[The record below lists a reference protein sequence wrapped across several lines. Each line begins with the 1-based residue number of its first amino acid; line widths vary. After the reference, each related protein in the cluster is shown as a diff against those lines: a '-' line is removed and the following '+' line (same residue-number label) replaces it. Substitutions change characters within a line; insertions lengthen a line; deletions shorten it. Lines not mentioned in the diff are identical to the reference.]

1 MPTILVVEDEESI
14 AEPMVENLEFEG
26 YEVLDARDGN
36 RGLELALSGRAD
48 LVLLDIMLPGI
59 NGYEICRRMR
69 EEGIEVPVIMLT
81 ARGEEADKVR
91 GLDIG
96 ADDYLTKPVG
106 ILELMAR
113 IRAALRRG
121 SSGKEVPT
129 AELLEF
135 GKACVD
141 FGRFEVRMDGELVHL
156 SPKEFGIL
164 KLLWERAGKVV
175 SRAEILQEVWG
186 YDVYPTTRTVDT
198 HIADLRAKLEV
209 DPANPEHILTVHGT
223 GYRLVF

>member
-48 LVLLDIMLPGI
+48 LVLLDIMLPGV

-69 EEGIEVPVIMLT
+69 EEGIDIPVIMLT

-121 SSGKEVPT
+121 GSGKEVPT
-129 AELLEF
+129 SELLEF
-135 GKACVD
+135 GQVRVD
-141 FGRFEVRMDGELVHL
+141 FGRFEALMDGEQVHL

-164 KLLWERAGKVV
+164 KLLWERAGKAV

-198 HIADLRAKLEV
+198 HIAELRATLER
-209 DPANPEHILTVHGT
+209 DPAHPEHILTVHGT
-223 GYRLVF
+223 GYRLVL

>member
-1 MPTILVVEDEESI
+1 MPTILVVEGEESI

-48 LVLLDIMLPGI
+48 LVLLDIMLPGV
-59 NGYEICRRMR
+59 NGYEICRRMP
-69 EEGIEVPVIMLT
+69 EEGIDITVIMLT

-121 SSGKEVPT
+121 GSGKEVPT
-129 AELLEF
+129 SELLEF
-135 GKACVD
+135 GQVRVD
-141 FGRFEVRMDGELVHL
+141 FGRFEALMDGEQVHL

-164 KLLWERAGKVV
+164 KLLWERAGKAV

-198 HIADLRAKLEV
+198 HIAELRATLER
-209 DPANPEHILTVHGT
+209 DPAHPEHILTVHGT
-223 GYRLVF
+223 GYRLVL

>member
-1 MPTILVVEDEESI
+1 MPTILVIEDEESI

-36 RGLELALSGRAD
+36 RGLELALSGQAD
-48 LVLLDIMLPGI
+48 LVLLDIMLPGV

-69 EEGIEVPVIMLT
+69 EEGIDTPVIMLT

-113 IRAALRRG
+113 IRAGLRR
-121 SSGKEVPT
+121 SDSGNSGPT
-129 AELLEF
+129 GELLEF
-135 GKACVD
+135 GKAHID
-141 FGRFEVRMDGELVHL
+141 FGRFEALVDEQPVHL

-164 KLLWERAGKVV
+164 KLLWERAGKAV
-175 SRAEILQEVWG
+175 SRADILQQVWG

-198 HIADLRAKLEV
+198 HVADLRAKLEE
-209 DPANPEHILTVHGT
+209 DPADPQHILTVHGT
-223 GYRLVF
+223 GYRLAL

>member
-36 RGLELALSGRAD
+36 RGLELALLGRAD
-48 LVLLDIMLPGI
+48 LVLLDIMLPGV

-69 EEGIEVPVIMLT
+69 DEGIDIPVIMLT

-121 SSGKEVPT
+121 GSGKEVPT
-129 AELLEF
+129 SELLEF
-135 GKACVD
+135 GQVRVD
-141 FGRFEVRMDGELVHL
+141 FGRFEALMDGEQVHL

-164 KLLWERAGKVV
+164 KLLWERAGKAV

-198 HIADLRAKLEV
+198 HIAELRATLER
-209 DPANPEHILTVHGT
+209 DPAHPEHILTVHGT
-223 GYRLVF
+223 GYRLVL

>member
-1 MPTILVVEDEESI
+1 M
-14 AEPMVENLEFEG
+14 
-26 YEVLDARDGN
+26 RDGN
-36 RGLELALSGRAD
+36 RGLELALSGQAD
-48 LVLLDIMLPGI
+48 LVLLDIMLPGV

-69 EEGIEVPVIMLT
+69 EEGIDTPVIMLT

-113 IRAALRRG
+113 IRAGLRR
-121 SSGKEVPT
+121 SDSGNSGPT
-129 AELLEF
+129 GELLEF
-135 GKACVD
+135 GKAHID
-141 FGRFEVRMDGELVHL
+141 FGRFEALVDEQPVHL

-164 KLLWERAGKVV
+164 KLLWERAGKAV
-175 SRAEILQEVWG
+175 SRADILQQVWG

-198 HIADLRAKLEV
+198 HVADLRAKLEE
-209 DPANPEHILTVHGT
+209 DPADPQHILTVHGP
-223 GYRLVF
+223 GYRLAL

>member
-1 MPTILVVEDEESI
+1 MPTILVGEDEESI

-48 LVLLDIMLPGI
+48 LVLLDIMLPGV

-69 EEGIEVPVIMLT
+69 EEGIDIPVIMLT

-121 SSGKEVPT
+121 GSGKEVPT
-129 AELLEF
+129 SELLEF
-135 GKACVD
+135 GQVRVD
-141 FGRFEVRMDGELVHL
+141 FGRFEALMDGEQVHL

-164 KLLWERAGKVV
+164 KLLWERAGKAV

-198 HIADLRAKLEV
+198 HIAELRATLER
-209 DPANPEHILTVHGT
+209 DPAHPEHILTVHGT
-223 GYRLVF
+223 GYRLVL